1 MLSVQ
6 ICVSV
11 VVLVFVVIVGMSI
24 LVLNDSIYD
33 YSEDMTNRMTC
44 I

>member
-6 ICVSV
+6 ICVFV
-11 VVLVFVVIVGMSI
+11 VVFVVIVGMSI

-33 YSEDMTNRMTC
+33 YSEDMTNIMTC